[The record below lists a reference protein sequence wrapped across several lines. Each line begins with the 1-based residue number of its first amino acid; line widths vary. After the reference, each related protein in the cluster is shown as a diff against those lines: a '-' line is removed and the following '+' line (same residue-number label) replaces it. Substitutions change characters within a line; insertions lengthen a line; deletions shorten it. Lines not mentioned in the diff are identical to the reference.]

1 MSFNSIGMTPVI
13 LMSPIWLLLVD
24 LDSNASSSPQQPGF
38 FQQFLVVAAAAAA
51 AAAAVRQ
58 GLDI

>member
-1 MSFNSIGMTPVI
+1 MTPVI